1 VPVLEDLSDELGL
14 VIDHAGYAR
23 DAPSGKR
30 LMPSQIPAGAAIR
43 DLRGV
48 GGSMADIIWA
58 DGSTGVLYCLNLTI
72 RAA

>member
-1 VPVLEDLSDELGL
+1 VLEDLSDELGL

-30 LMPSQIPAGAAIR
+30 IMPNQVPPGAALR

-48 GGSMADIIWA
+48 SGSMADIVWA
-58 DGSTGVLYCLNLTI
+58 DGSTGVLGRPNLTI
-72 RAA
+72 RAAA